1 MGQLGNSFSVLKLL
15 AKLTSNKTRLPARRI
30 RALGRTGAVMK
41 VGLLT
46 ATLLCLLLEIGTALL
61 LLKLLLQ
68 FVLGLL
74 FLNAERA
81 LAL

>member
-1 MGQLGNSFSVLKLL
+1 
-15 AKLTSNKTRLPARRI
+15 
-30 RALGRTGAVMK
+30 MK